1 MGSLQKTR
9 QKFTLILA
17 ILGFVDLLLIV
28 YLLLPGTSQSVKSA
42 QERSLQEQANTL
54 SHEVAPLQGIDGKLG
69 QTRVDVKK
77 FYAQNIPSQ
86 YSEISQHLEKLM
98 KETGVTSP
106 GIHYIQDNKKDSN
119 KDDLPDVQ
127 RIGIDTTVTGEYSKV
142 ARFINAMEQDKFLF
156 IIEQVSLSSV
166 ENSGAVS
173 LQIKCET
180 FLKET

>member
-1 MGSLQKTR
+1 MGSLQKTK
-9 QKFTLILA
+9 QTFTLVLA

-42 QERSLQEQANTL
+42 QEHSLQEQANTL
-54 SHEVAPLQGIDGKLG
+54 AREVAPLQGIEGKLG
-69 QTRVDVKK
+69 QTRIDVKK
-77 FYAQNIPSQ
+77 LYAQNIPSQ
-86 YSEISQHLEKLM
+86 YSEISEHLEKLM
-98 KETGVTSP
+98 KETGVTSS
-106 GIHYIQDNKKDSN
+106 GIHYPQDNKKDNN

-142 ARFINAMEQDKFLF
+142 ARFINAMEQDKLLF
-156 IIEQVSLSSV
+156 IIDQVTLNSV

-180 FLKET
+180 FLRET

>member
-1 MGSLQKTR
+1 
-9 QKFTLILA
+9 
-17 ILGFVDLLLIV
+17 VDLLLIV

-42 QERSLQEQANTL
+42 QEHSLEEQANTL
-54 SHEVAPLQGIDGKLG
+54 AREVAPLQGIEGKLG
-69 QTRVDVKK
+69 QTRIDVKK
-77 FYAQNIPSQ
+77 LYAQNIPSQ
-86 YSEISQHLEKLM
+86 YSELSQHLEKLM

-106 GIHYIQDNKKDSN
+106 GIHYIQDTNAKRDNKE
-119 KDDLPDVQ
+119 DLPDVQ

-156 IIEQVSLSSV
+156 IIDQVSLNTI